1 MLFISILSL
10 TTLSIAVVAEY
21 FSIYGLAN
29 MFAAY
34 FWSVVC
40 MGVVLAAGKFVAV
53 SYLYRYW
60 EQTGVMLRSYLLVAV
75 FLLMLNTSMGIFG
88 YLSAGYQSDTAPLK
102 QAQQQITLLE
112 SELGDL
118 QARKRDIDS
127 QISQLAVGDVR
138 GKQRLDRM
146 FYQETRVIN
155 KRIPELT
162 AQVQQLKM
170 KNLEIEA
177 HVGPIIY
184 IADAFGLSTD
194 NATKYIILLLI
205 FVFEPLAVVLSICLN
220 VVIGNRGKTVVTEHV
235 TASVEP
241 VVPDTHQDRSPFTD
255 IAFDLVSNRQVEA
268 PQMATV
274 AADVPDQVPAPT
286 VAPQSSQPPIE
297 LELVPIE
304 QLTPEHEP
312 VAEQPSSVEVE
323 PEPEPKLIEHEEP
336 IVQDEPP
343 KREIPRDSILDRWL
357 KQRQQ

>member
-1 MLFISILSL
+1 MLFITILSL

-40 MGVVLAAGKFVAV
+40 MGIVLAAGKFVAV

-60 EQTGVMLRSYLLVAV
+60 EQTGVLLRGYLLAAV
-75 FLLMLNTSMGIFG
+75 FLLMMNTSMGIFG

-102 QAQQQITLLE
+102 QAQQQISLLE

-118 QARKRDIDS
+118 QTRKRDIDS
-127 QISQLAVGDVR
+127 QISQIAVGDVR

-162 AQVQQLKM
+162 AEVQRLKM
-170 KNLEIEA
+170 ENLKIEA

-184 IADAFGLSTD
+184 IADAFGMSTD

-220 VVIGNRGKTVVTEHV
+220 VVIGNVGKKVVEERPIV
-235 TASVEP
+235 EQSVE
-241 VVPDTHQDRSPFTD
+241 VDQRDRSPFTD
-255 IAFDLVSNRQVEA
+255 IAFDLIGNRKVSDHVEMEQPIKPDA
-268 PQMATV
+268 PV
-274 AADVPDQVPAPT
+274 VVDPAAEKQPD
-286 VAPQSSQPPIE
+286 IE
-297 LELVPIE
+297 LELVPIDDDL
-304 QLTPEHEP
+304 QVVKEP
-312 VAEQPSSVEVE
+312 DAQIEVE
-323 PEPEPKLIEHEEP
+323 PEPEPQLEPQLEPQVEEP
-336 IVQDEPP
+336 PAP
-343 KREIPRDSILDRWL
+343 RREIPRDSILDRWL

>member
-1 MLFISILSL
+1 
-10 TTLSIAVVAEY
+10 
-21 FSIYGLAN
+21 

-102 QAQQQITLLE
+102 QAQQQIALLE

-118 QARKRDIDS
+118 QARKRDIDN

-235 TASVEP
+235 TASSVEP

-255 IAFDLVSNRQVEA
+255 IAFDLVGNRQVEA
-268 PQMATV
+268 LQSVNVVDEAPNQA
-274 AADVPDQVPAPT
+274 PDEHVVVEPEYSP
-286 VAPQSSQPPIE
+286 VE

-304 QLTPEHEP
+304 QPTPEREL

-323 PEPEPKLIEHEEP
+323 PEPEPKLIEPEEP